1 MTVSLQELQK
11 DLTKLVDRVIE
22 TGEPLKIE
30 RNGHRLKIV
39 RDEKRSKLDNRTPHD
54 WIVGDPEDL
63 VDLKVFEWDEEKNL

>member
-1 MTVSLQELQK
+1 MTVSLQELRK
-11 DLTKLVDRVIE
+11 DLAKLVDRVIE
-22 TGEPLKIE
+22 TGEPLEIE